1 MRRVA
6 VKLGKRRRCLEKISD
21 GEQETEKDT
30 LVLSNVTGDGSGQ
43 LATTSERKILPLT
56 VYCSI

>member
-1 MRRVA
+1 M
-6 VKLGKRRRCLEKISD
+6 KLGKRRRCSEKISD

-30 LVLSNVTGDGSGQ
+30 LVLSTAIGDGSGQ
-43 LATTSERKILPLT
+43 LAITSEGKILSRA

>member
-1 MRRVA
+1 M
-6 VKLGKRRRCLEKISD
+6 KLGKRRRCLEKISD